1 MSEFTC
7 VVCPWG
13 CSLKA
18 DGNNIS
24 GYSCSR
30 GLEYAKKEQI
40 DPRRSISG
48 TVRICSALRD
58 TVSGTEQRVLPV
70 KTSAPIPK
78 HLLLE
83 AAALLGN
90 VKVHTPVSTGDIVID
105 NILGTG
111 IDFVAARSMQ
121 R

>member
-13 CSLKA
+13 CLLKA
-18 DGNNIS
+18 EDKSIS

-30 GLEYAKKEQI
+30 GLAYAKKEQV

-48 TVRICSALRD
+48 TVRVNGAAH
-58 TVSGTEQRVLPV
+58 QVLPV

-78 HLLLE
+78 PLLLE
-83 AAALLGN
+83 AAALLGKAAVN
-90 VKVHTPVSTGDIVID
+90 PPIHTGEIVIAD
-105 NILGTG
+105 ILGTG
-111 IDFVAARSMQ
+111 INFVAARSLAHHK
-121 R
+121 

>member
-13 CSLKA
+13 CLLKA
-18 DGNNIS
+18 EGESIS

-30 GLEYAKKEQI
+30 GLAYAKKEQT

-48 TVRICSALRD
+48 TVR
-58 TVSGTEQRVLPV
+58 VNGTAHKVLPV

-83 AAALLGN
+83 AAALLGKAAAKPPIN
-90 VKVHTPVSTGDIVID
+90 TGDVIVD
-105 NILGTG
+105 DILGTG
-111 IDFVAARSMQ
+111 IDFVATRSMAL
-121 R
+121 

>member
-1 MSEFTC
+1 MNEFTC

-13 CSLKA
+13 CLLKTE
-18 DGNNIS
+18 GESVS

-30 GLEYAKKEQI
+30 GFAYAKKEQT

-48 TVRICSALRD
+48 TVRVHGAAQD
-58 TVSGTEQRVLPV
+58 VLPV

-83 AAALLGN
+83 AAALLGKIA
-90 VKVHTPVSTGDIVID
+90 VQTPIKTGDIIIA

-111 IDFVAARSMQ
+111 INFIAARSLYPTSIIP
-121 R
+121 

>member
-13 CSLKA
+13 CLLKA
-18 DGNNIS
+18 EGKNIS

-30 GLEYAKKEQI
+30 GLEYAKKEQV

-48 TVRICSALRD
+48 TVRVYD
-58 TVSGTEQRVLPV
+58 TVHNVLPV

-78 HLLLE
+78 HLMLE
-83 AAALLGN
+83 AAALLGKAA
-90 VKVHTPVSTGDIVID
+90 VTPPIKTGDTIVPD
-105 NILGTG
+105 ILGTG
-111 IDFVAARSMQ
+111 ISFVATRSLSNN
-121 R
+121 

>member
-18 DGNNIS
+18 EGENIS

-30 GLEYAKKEQI
+30 GFNYAKREQT

-48 TVRICSALRD
+48 TVRINGAAQK
-58 TVSGTEQRVLPV
+58 VIPV

-83 AAALLGN
+83 AAALLYTA
-90 VKVHTPVSTGDIVID
+90 KVYPPINTGDIIIP

-111 IDFVAARSMQ
+111 IDFVAARSVEPDAG
-121 R
+121 

>member
-1 MSEFTC
+1 MSVTAELHEFTC

-13 CSLKA
+13 CLLKTE
-18 DGNNIS
+18 GGNIS

-30 GLEYAKKEQI
+30 GFRYAQREQS

-48 TVRICSALRD
+48 SVRVCGA
-58 TVSGTEQRVLPV
+58 EQNVIPV

-83 AAALLGN
+83 AAALLRTAKVCAP
-90 VKVHTPVSTGDIVID
+90 VKTGDVIIPD
-105 NILGTG
+105 ILGTG
-111 IDFVAARSMQ
+111 IDFVAARSMGVKA
-121 R
+121 

>member
-1 MSEFTC
+1 MEFTC

-13 CSLKA
+13 CLLKA
-18 DGNNIS
+18 DGESIS

-30 GLEYAKKEQI
+30 GFEYAKKEQT

-48 TVRICSALRD
+48 TVRIHDAPHN
-58 TVSGTEQRVLPV
+58 VLPA

-83 AAALLGN
+83 AAALLGKAA
-90 VKVHTPVSTGDIVID
+90 VTPPIKTGDTVIPD
-105 NILGTG
+105 ILGTG
-111 IDFVAARSMQ
+111 ISFVATRSLSSS
-121 R
+121 

>member
-13 CSLKA
+13 CLLSTE
-18 DGNNIS
+18 DGNIS

-30 GLEYAKKEQI
+30 GLAYAKREQT

-48 TVRICSALRD
+48 TVRVLGA
-58 TVSGTEQRVLPV
+58 EHNVLPV
-70 KTSAPIPK
+70 KTSDPIPK

-83 AAALLGN
+83 AAALLGKA
-90 VKVHTPVSTGDIVID
+90 VVSPPVHTGEVIVPD
-105 NILGTG
+105 ILGTG
-111 IDFVAARSMQ
+111 ISFIATRSL
-121 R
+121 

>member
-13 CSLKA
+13 CLLTA
-18 DGNNIS
+18 DGEKIS

-30 GLEYAKKEQI
+30 GLNYAKREQS
-40 DPRRSISG
+40 DPRRDISG
-48 TVRICSALRD
+48 TVRI
-58 TVSGTEQRVLPV
+58 SGASLNVIPV

-83 AAALLGN
+83 AATLLSAAKVYAP
-90 VKVHTPVSTGDIVID
+90 VKSGDIAISD
-105 NILGTG
+105 ILETG
-111 IDFVAARSMQ
+111 IDFIVTQSMAACTG
-121 R
+121 